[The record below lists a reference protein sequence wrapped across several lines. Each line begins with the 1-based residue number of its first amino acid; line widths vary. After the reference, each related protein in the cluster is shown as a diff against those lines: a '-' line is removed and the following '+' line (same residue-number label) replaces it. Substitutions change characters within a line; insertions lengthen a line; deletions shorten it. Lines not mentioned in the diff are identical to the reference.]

1 MYSKKDL
8 LNNNEICNIPNCEQ
22 KYIETI
28 PGLYLFDDIVTREE
42 ENELLQMIDSGK
54 WEKLNN
60 RRVQHHGFQFK
71 YGRNQIDKE
80 ENKGSIPEYFNKLL
94 NNLQKIEILKGLS
107 FDQLTINDYFA
118 GNGIPS
124 HFDTHSPFEQIFIS
138 VSMLSGIVMEFKKY
152 DGTEKSVYLK
162 ERSVAIFSGEGNF
175 VLIQQDM
182 HGLMGSAAEK
192 SIK

>member
-1 MYSKKDL
+1 MLIFMYSKKDL

-22 KYIETI
+22 KYRESI
-28 PGLYLFDDIVTREE
+28 PGLYLVDEIVTREE

-80 ENKGSIPEYFNKLL
+80 ENKGSIPQYFDKLL
-94 NNLQKIEILKGLS
+94 NNLQRIEILKGLS

-124 HFDTHSPFEQIFIS
+124 HFDTHSPFEQCFIS
-138 VSMLSGIVMEFKKY
+138 VSLLSGIVM
-152 DGTEKSVYLK
+152 
-162 ERSVAIFSGEGNF
+162 
-175 VLIQQDM
+175 
-182 HGLMGSAAEK
+182 
-192 SIK
+192 

>member
-22 KYIETI
+22 KYIEAI
-28 PGLYLFDDIVTREE
+28 PGLYLIDDIVTREE